1 MKPWIKFVAAAVVVL
16 GVESARAAD
25 FVVTYDV
32 EDKPLKE
39 AVSGTVLTFDLFE
52 DSACTSYVAQH
63 TLAIDD
69 VKVSK
74 LKLFAPSGG
83 VKPPKT
89 DTIQATLTGSDFSR
103 ASYLKV
109 TGTGITAV
117 GGDCQPQTANSSGKV
132 VGVANMGGLSG
143 SVLIGGAEFAFVGAQ
158 TAISVGSGET
168 LIASGHAAL
177 RGIGSSKTIKLG
189 VCYQNYFLGGSLVN
203 FAGTVGPWTVAD
215 MALESHTYSAAGSVV
230 PGAGFWQVGLCLQS
244 SQSGA
249 VEHEEGSGFAIV
261 VH

>member
-1 MKPWIKFVAAAVVVL
+1 MKPWMKFVAAAVVVL
-16 GVESARAAD
+16 GVDSARASD

-39 AVSGTVLTFDLFE
+39 AVSGTMLTFDLFE
-52 DSACTSYVAQH
+52 DSACTVYVAQQSI
-63 TLAIDD
+63 AIDD

-89 DTIQATLTGSDFSR
+89 DTMQATMTGSDFSR

-117 GGDCQPQTANSSGKV
+117 GGDCQPQAANSSGKV
-132 VGVANMGGLSG
+132 VGVSSMSGISG
-143 SVLIGGAEFAFVGAQ
+143 SVPIGGSEFAFVGAK
-158 TAISVGSGET
+158 TSIRVAEGET

-177 RGIGSSKTIKLG
+177 QGVGGSKTIKLG
-189 VCYQNYFLGGSLVN
+189 VCYVNAFLGGSLTN
-203 FAGTVGPWTVAD
+203 FAGFLGPWTVAD
-215 MALESHTYSAAGSVV
+215 AVTTHSAAGSVI
-230 PGAGFWQVGLCLQS
+230 PGAGFWDVGLCVQS
-244 SQSGA
+244 AQGGF
-249 VEHEEGSGFAIV
+249 VGYDDGSGFAMV